1 MISVRNSCA
10 VKRRD
15 VAFIMNIN
23 KPYDRKVVE
32 GIARYVRT
40 EANWRVYVEDEPT
53 ARIPDLKRWKGHGVI
68 ADLDDQQVVDA
79 VTVMSVPVVNIGGAI
94 FDESWTLD
102 TPYVTT
108 DNAAVAR
115 LAAEHLMDRGFRHFA
130 YCGIR
135 RTPFN
140 PWVRNRGECFRNI
153 LHDHG
158 FSCAMYHGR
167 HLDARQWNAVQEGLC
182 RWISTLKKPL
192 GLFACNDAR
201 ARHVQESCRRLGLRI
216 PDDVAILGVDND
228 EMMCELANPALSS
241 IELGTDRIGFDAA
254 WLLDQLMSGKRV
266 ARARRQLQAEPV
278 GVVMRAST
286 DALAVNDQKVAQA
299 VAFIRDRI
307 DTDVRVS
314 EVADHVDL
322 SRSTLDN
329 RFKSLLGRTVH
340 DEIERARIELTK
352 SLLLNTTLPL
362 TEIAPQVGFGTVQ
375 YMVTVFRQSTGQTP
389 GQFRQSHQRQRR

>member
-1 MISVRNSCA
+1 MP
-10 VKRRD
+10 RRD
-15 VAFIMNIN
+15 VAFILNVN

-40 EANWRVYVEDEPT
+40 KANWRVYVEDEPM
-53 ARIPDLKRWKGHGVI
+53 ARIPDLRRWQGHGVI

-79 VTVMSVPVVNIGGAI
+79 VTTMNVPVVNIGGAI

-108 DNAAVAR
+108 DNAVVAR
-115 LAAEHLMDRGFRHFA
+115 LAAEHLIDRGFRNFA

-140 PWVRNRGECFRNI
+140 PWARNRGEHFRKF
-153 LHDHG
+153 LADHR
-158 FSCAMYHGR
+158 FACAMYRGR

-182 RWISTLKKPL
+182 CWLSTLKKPL

-201 ARHVQESCRRLGLRI
+201 ARHIQESCRRLNLRI
-216 PDDVAILGVDND
+216 PEDVAILGVDND

-266 ARARRQLQAEPV
+266 AKARRQVLTEPV
-278 GVVMRAST
+278 GVVLRAST
-286 DALAVNDQKVAQA
+286 DAMAVDDKAVALA

-307 DTDVRVS
+307 GTGVHVV

-352 SLLLNTTLPL
+352 SLLLNTTSTLA
-362 TEIAPQVGFGTVQ
+362 EIAPQAGFGTVQ
-375 YMVTVFRQSTGQTP
+375 YMATVFRRSTGRTP